1 MRLPQSYIVQVTLE
15 YPEIPEVADESL
27 LLKLIIDTQ
36 SYPLYLYLT
45 APGWEELGLALL
57 RHHDL
62 I

>member
-1 MRLPQSYIVQVTLE
+1 LRLSQSYIFQVTLK
-15 YPEIPEVADESL
+15 YPEIPEVADESF

-36 SYPLYLYLT
+36 SYPLYLYLA
-45 APGWEELGLALL
+45 APRWEELGLALL